1 LSPRRAVKRI
11 VQAASLAI
19 VFPSA
24 LLCGFGRAGWL
35 YALFTHRYALA
46 PGFIGNYLRAAFYRI
61 TLRDC
66 SIDVTISFGSFF
78 SRRDVSVG
86 PYVSIGAFC
95 IIGCARIGPRT
106 QIASL
111 VQIPCGRHEH
121 ARNSDG
127 RLLTS
132 LDGEVVIGPDCWIGS
147 SAIVMANVGSG
158 TTIGA
163 GSVVVKDI
171 PAGVVAAGNPA
182 RIIRAAGQERAE
194 QPPREE

>member
-1 LSPRRAVKRI
+1 MSPRRAAKR
-11 VQAASLAI
+11 VAQAVSLAI

-24 LLCGFGRAGWL
+24 LICGFGRAGWL
-35 YALFTHRYALA
+35 YALFAHRYALV
-46 PGFIGNYLRAAFYRI
+46 PGFIGNFLRAAFYGF

-66 SIDVTISFGSFF
+66 SADVTISFGSFF
-78 SRRDVSVG
+78 SRRNVSVG
-86 PYVSIGAFC
+86 EYVSIGAFC
-95 IIGCARIGPRT
+95 IIGCARIGART

-121 ARNSDG
+121 ARDSEG
-127 RLLTS
+127 RLAS
-132 LDGEVVIGPDCWIGS
+132 SVDDEVVIGPDCWIGA

-182 RIIRAAGQERAE
+182 RIIRAAGQERTE
-194 QPPREE
+194 QPPSEG